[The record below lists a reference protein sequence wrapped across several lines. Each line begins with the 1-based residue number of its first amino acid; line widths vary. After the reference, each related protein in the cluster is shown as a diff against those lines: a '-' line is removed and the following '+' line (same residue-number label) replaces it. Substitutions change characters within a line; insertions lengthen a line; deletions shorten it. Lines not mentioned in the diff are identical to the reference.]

1 MDYFNEIFSRYRNK
15 GILIDSNLLLL
26 YFIGKYNKT
35 LIQRFK
41 RTQKYVT
48 EDYEL
53 LTAFIKDFTKI
64 ITTPN
69 ILTEV
74 SNLSGNL
81 ENDVKTRYFFEFAE
95 QLEVLDEFYTP
106 SRDIGKLEHFKK
118 YGLTDSGIV
127 HLVKGKYLVL
137 SDDLPLVNYLQSK
150 GVDAINFN
158 NLRTLNWQK

>member
-1 MDYFNEIFSRYRNK
+1 MDYFNEIFSNYRNK

-53 LTAFIKDFTKI
+53 LTAVIKDFTKI

-81 ENDVKTRYFFEFAE
+81 ENKFKTLVIIEE
-95 QLEVLDEFYTP
+95 
-106 SRDIGKLEHFKK
+106 KLM
-118 YGLTDSGIV
+118 
-127 HLVKGKYLVL
+127 
-137 SDDLPLVNYLQSK
+137 
-150 GVDAINFN
+150 
-158 NLRTLNWQK
+158 